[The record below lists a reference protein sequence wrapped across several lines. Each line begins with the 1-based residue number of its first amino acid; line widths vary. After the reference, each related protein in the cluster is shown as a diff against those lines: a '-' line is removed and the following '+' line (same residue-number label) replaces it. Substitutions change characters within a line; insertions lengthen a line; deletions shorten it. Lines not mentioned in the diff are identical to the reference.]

1 MPVLNVHCAFNHKLP
16 RTIQIER
23 EELSAGLRE
32 MKRDI
37 KLKDLII
44 ASFIPA
50 AYQEKIM
57 RHAHW
62 DEYEDTW
69 TIDAMPITG
78 NALRAQRDLA
88 IAQKAH
94 LEAHYGA
101 VQGMFT
107 VEQALS
113 TARNVAKVNC
123 CSTKL
128 EEFDMTLTSQG
139 FCVISAGSVIHFNA
153 HSNEGL
159 MHSEQHDL
167 LGLTWI
173 HPDCSS
179 HLKPANVQEM
189 ACI

>member
-1 MPVLNVHCAFNHKLP
+1 VTRAASFSACTERAFNHKLP

-94 LEAHYGA
+94 LEAHYSA
-101 VQGMFT
+101 VQGVFT
-107 VEQALS
+107 VEHAHKMLQKS
-113 TARNVAKVNC
+113 TVVPPNLKN
-123 CSTKL
+123 
-128 EEFDMTLTSQG
+128 LT
-139 FCVISAGSVIHFNA
+139 
-153 HSNEGL
+153 
-159 MHSEQHDL
+159 
-167 LGLTWI
+167 
-173 HPDCSS
+173 
-179 HLKPANVQEM
+179 
-189 ACI
+189 

>member
-1 MPVLNVHCAFNHKLP
+1 MTHLDL
-16 RTIQIER
+16 QIER

-50 AYQEKIM
+50 PCQEKIM

-69 TIDAMPITG
+69 TIDAMPLSG

-88 IAQKAH
+88 AAQKAH

-101 VQGMFT
+101 MQGELAARSNRDIPKT
-107 VEQALS
+107 EQMPPELS
-113 TARNVAKVNC
+113 GK
-123 CSTKL
+123 
-128 EEFDMTLTSQG
+128 Q
-139 FCVISAGSVIHFNA
+139 IHRAWTRTNGA
-153 HSNEGL
+153 SGP
-159 MHSEQHDL
+159 Q
-167 LGLTWI
+167 
-173 HPDCSS
+173 
-179 HLKPANVQEM
+179 
-189 ACI
+189 